1 MHIEYRPETGAQVF
15 LTHGE
20 VAEHVVAEMRVS
32 LILGKALAV
41 CAVLL
46 RCKAEIVG
54 VEQGAARCDVH
65 AGTIEA
71 IGKAL
76 PAGGAA
82 AGQYVGVEQAARL
95 VGQLDGERA
104 AERGVGKEQ
113 DGQRRIEQRRVT
125 ADRDP
130 ALTDSLAPRHLMDL
144 LVGLRKEFRLRTGF
158 QGDGDGLPVP
168 RHEACRY
175 LDDHDLQ
182 EAVLTE
188 GMQGFER
195 GREGEMAHLARCN
208 HQR

>member
-1 MHIEYRPETGAQVF
+1 M
-15 LTHGE
+15 
-20 VAEHVVAEMRVS
+20 
-32 LILGKALAV
+32 
-41 CAVLL
+41 
-46 RCKAEIVG
+46 
-54 VEQGAARCDVH
+54 H

-104 AERGVGKEQ
+104 AERGVGKGQ
-113 DGQRRIEQRRVT
+113 DGQRCIEQRRVT

-130 ALTDSLAPRHLMDL
+130 ALADSLAPRHLMDL
-144 LVGLRKEFRLRTGF
+144 LVGLRKKFRLRTGL
-158 QGDGDGLPVP
+158 QVNRNGLPIS
-168 RHEACRY
+168 RHEACRH

-182 EAVLTE
+182 EAVLME
-188 GMQGFER
+188 GMQDFER
-195 GREGEMAHLARCN
+195 GREREMAHLARRK